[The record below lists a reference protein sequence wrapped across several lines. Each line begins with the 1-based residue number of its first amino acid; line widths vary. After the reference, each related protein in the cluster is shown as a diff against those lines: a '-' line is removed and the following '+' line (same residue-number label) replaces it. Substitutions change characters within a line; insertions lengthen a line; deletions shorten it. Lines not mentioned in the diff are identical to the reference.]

1 MDEKQTHSFT
11 SRPGRTR
18 GPALFTVILVGLFL
32 WFPILG
38 QLLGEKARV
47 SEMEQRLLA
56 PPPSPS
62 GDWRSWLDLPKD
74 TDEWFDDHLGFRQ
87 QLIHSHARLMIRLFG
102 KSPSEKLIL
111 GRKGW
116 LYFGDKNAIDHYRGV
131 APLSDFELSRWQ
143 RVLEKR
149 RNALAQRGIPYLL
162 VLVPDKNLVYPEY
175 MPENLPRATSLHPL
189 DQLARHMG
197 EHSDVE
203 VLDLRQALEEAKSDR
218 RLFHRTD
225 SHWNDEGAFVAY
237 SAMLHRLSQ
246 MLPVL
251 ADQPRP
257 EMERKK
263 TEEPGLGLARIVG
276 MAYEFPEEVTT
287 VQAVSPRSRIARKY
301 RSRYEERLERLQ
313 PVAHGVEGS
322 NYPRAV
328 MFRDSF
334 ANTLI
339 PYLSEHFERIL
350 YVWDRDVDVALV
362 DIEKPDIVIQEIVG
376 RFLSRRPRPPEE
388 IARSEKKRR

>member
-1 MDEKQTHSFT
+1 MDEKKTHSFT
-11 SRPGRTR
+11 SRRERAR
-18 GPALFTVILVGLFL
+18 GPALFTVILVGLIL

-38 QLLGEKARV
+38 QWLGEESRI

-56 PPPSPS
+56 PLPSPG
-62 GDWRSWLDLPKD
+62 GDWRSWLALPED
-74 TDEWFDDHLGFRQ
+74 TGRWFDDHLGFRQ
-87 QLIHSHARLMIRLFG
+87 QLIHTHARAMIRLFG

-111 GRKGW
+111 GREGW
-116 LYFGDKNAIDHYRGV
+116 LFFGDKNAIDHYRGV

-149 RNALAQRGIPYLL
+149 RDALAQRGVRYLL
-162 VLVPDKNLVYPEY
+162 VLVPDKNLIYPEY
-175 MPENLPRATSLHPL
+175 MPENLPRATPVHPL
-189 DQLARHMG
+189 DQLAHHMD
-197 EHSDVE
+197 ENSDVE
-203 VLDLRQALEEAKSDR
+203 VLDLRQALEEAKPDR

-237 SAMLHRLSQ
+237 SAMLDRLSP

-251 ADQPRP
+251 DNQPRP
-257 EMERKK
+257 EMKRE
-263 TEEPGLGLARIVG
+263 TSEVPGLGLARIVG

-287 VQAVSPRSRIARKY
+287 VQAVSPQSRIARKY
-301 RSRYEERLERLQ
+301 RSRYKERLERLQ

-322 NYPRAV
+322 SYPRAL

-334 ANTLI
+334 ANALI

-362 DIEKPDIVIQEIVG
+362 DIEKPDVVIQEIVG
-376 RFLSRRPRPPEE
+376 RFLSRRPRAPEE

>member
-1 MDEKQTHSFT
+1 MDEKKTHSFRNRRDR
-11 SRPGRTR
+11 SR

-38 QLLGEKARV
+38 QWLGEESRV

-62 GDWRSWLDLPKD
+62 GDWHSWLDLPKD
-74 TDEWFDDHLGFRQ
+74 TDKWFDDHLGFRQ
-87 QLIHSHARLMIRLFG
+87 QLIHSHARFMIRLFG

-111 GRKGW
+111 GQSGW

-149 RNALAQRGIPYLL
+149 RDALAERGILYLL
-162 VLVPDKNLVYPEY
+162 VLVPDKSLIYPEY
-175 MPENLPRATSLHPL
+175 MPENLPRATPVHPL

-197 EHSDVE
+197 ENSDVE
-203 VLDLRQALEEAKSDR
+203 VLDLRQALEEAKPDR

-237 SAMLHRLSQ
+237 SAMLDRLRP

-251 ADQPRP
+251 DDQPRP
-257 EMERKK
+257 EMKRKNS
-263 TEEPGLGLARIVG
+263 EVPGLGLARIVG

-322 NYPRAV
+322 GYPRAV

-334 ANTLI
+334 ANALI

-362 DIEKPDIVIQEIVG
+362 DIEKPDVVIQEIVG
-376 RFLSRRPRPPEE
+376 RFLSRRPRPPAE